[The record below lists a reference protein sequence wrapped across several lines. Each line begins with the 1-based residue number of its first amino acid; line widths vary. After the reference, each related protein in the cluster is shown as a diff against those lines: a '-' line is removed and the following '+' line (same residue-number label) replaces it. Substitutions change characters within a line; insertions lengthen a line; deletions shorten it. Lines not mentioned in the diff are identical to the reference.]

1 MEGTCLCGAVKVKVN
16 DSELF
21 SGHRRGH
28 LCHCRRCRKVAG
40 GIFGTNLAI
49 EAEKVEITGKDSLK
63 EFTDSDT
70 TSGVPMGRFFCG
82 NCGTPIQS
90 VTPSMKGKVVL
101 KLGIFEKVPEPEWEA
116 FAVRR
121 QVWEKPLDGC
131 VQYKLLGGPGKE
143 QL

>member
-1 MEGTCLCGAVKVKVN
+1 MEGHCLCGAISVKVN

-28 LCHCRRCRKVAG
+28 LCHCRNCRRAAG

-49 EAEKVEITGKDSLK
+49 EASKVEITGKESLK
-63 EFTDSDT
+63 EYMDRDT
-70 TSGVPMGRFFCG
+70 TSGTPMARCFCEH
-82 NCGTPIQS
+82 CGTPIQS
-90 VTPSMKGKVVL
+90 VTPVMGGKVVL
-101 KLGIFEKVPEPEWEA
+101 KLGVFERVPEPEWEA

-121 QVWEKPLDGC
+121 QIWEKPLEGC
-131 VQYKLLGGPGKE
+131 IQYKLLGGPGKE